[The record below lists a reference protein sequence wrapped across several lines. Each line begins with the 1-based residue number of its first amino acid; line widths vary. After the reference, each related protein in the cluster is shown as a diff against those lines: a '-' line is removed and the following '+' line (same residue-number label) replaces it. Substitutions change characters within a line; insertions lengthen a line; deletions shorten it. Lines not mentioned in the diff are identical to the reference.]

1 MSKTTTAYNA
11 YVAAYGRTD
20 AYTNLLPRNAA
31 EFILDTSYGNYIQNY
46 ITNIATGE
54 NGAGFVSYDQYPL
67 KESGIEAT
75 HLRNFEIVAEKC
87 RDNNLEFRYLLKAS
101 VTGDSERSLR
111 ATQSVNDLYM
121 QIYSALCFGV
131 EEIGYYQFT
140 DHTKT
145 DGTAGD
151 AVISGYSLEKTDV
164 YEWAKQAN
172 NEVHA
177 FENAYMSYAWKS
189 VSVFGKTNL
198 TQFNNL
204 KAKASAYGYISSVES
219 SASVLVGN
227 FDDAD
232 GRYTY
237 GAKNAYMVMNY
248 GNTNGATTA
257 TTGVT
262 ITFNGT
268 PARVLVYQGGKVSVV
283 TLDASNALTLNLM
296 IGEGAFV
303 IPLTNNK

>member
-1 MSKTTTAYNA
+1 M
-11 YVAAYGRTD
+11 
-20 AYTNLLPRNAA
+20 
-31 EFILDTSYGNYIQNY
+31 
-46 ITNIATGE
+46 TNIATGT
-54 NGAGFVSYDQYPL
+54 NGSGFVSYDQYPL
-67 KESGIEAT
+67 KTTGIESN
-75 HLRNFEIVAEKC
+75 HLRNFEVVAEQC

-101 VTGDSERSLR
+101 VTGDSGRSLR
-111 ATQSVNDLYM
+111 ATQSVNDLYV

-189 VSVFGKTNL
+189 VSVFGKSI
-198 TQFNNL
+198 TQTNNL
-204 KAKASAYGYISSVES
+204 KNKASAYGYISNVTVADS
-219 SASVLVGN
+219 SKTVLVGN

-283 TLDASNALTLNLM
+283 TLDSNALTLDLM